1 MKEVTYKLYLALHIQ
16 VLPLNAM
23 CLCALKQNIKEN
35 FYDLLRD
42 ERERPGE
49 HVHVVWQHKWVL
61 RVVIL
66 LNLNLVVFKSE
77 HGCLV
82 IIYITIVRCTEYGN
96 NRREFSWPIPLV

>member
-1 MKEVTYKLYLALHIQ
+1 
-16 VLPLNAM
+16 
-23 CLCALKQNIKEN
+23 
-35 FYDLLRD
+35 
-42 ERERPGE
+42 
-49 HVHVVWQHKWVL
+49 VL